1 VRLGARRFDLALK
14 VPEKESTTMLQ
25 RRHMLRS
32 MLGLSGMSLVS
43 IATGL
48 PAAFLRQPLA
58 WGQYDDEPIDPDRA
72 QYLILSGLDSGDPFN
87 ANAPGSY
94 EIAGIVH
101 GTDPS
106 MAKTALNLGAMA
118 THAAQVWASLPQTV
132 LDRSAFVH
140 HATRTQVHGELVKVL
155 QLLGDAAKSE
165 TITAIFAKY
174 LAPALG
180 TVGDTPVPVGDVNMS
195 AGGRI
200 LPRLKPTTLRELLVA
215 DDSPLNDLQALRD
228 AALDEIHL
236 TLRTHGTAPQRKFMT
251 DHSNARADVR
261 MLSEGAV
268 DLLAPVDDDKES
280 AQIRAA
286 VALIKLKLTPV
297 VALAFP
303 FGGDNHNDAGF
314 VKETEQTALG
324 VGHIGELMQ
333 LLADEGLSD
342 KVTFAS
348 LNVFG
353 RTLKNQGT
361 KGRTHHSK
369 HHVTMMIG
377 KYVNPGVVGGLKT
390 SGDDFEAMPIDSM
403 TGMGSDDG
411 DISYDEGLPSVG
423 KTLGAMLGLHD
434 ATLDSEI
441 SKGKI
446 ITAALAE

>member
-1 VRLGARRFDLALK
+1 
-14 VPEKESTTMLQ
+14 MMQ

-32 MLGLSGMSLVS
+32 VLGLSGMGLISV
-43 IATGL
+43 ATGL

-58 WGQYDDEPIDPDRA
+58 WGKDEDEPIDPDRA

-94 EIAGIVH
+94 ELNGIVH
-101 GTDPS
+101 GGGPA
-106 MAKTALNLGAMA
+106 MAKTALTLGTVA
-118 THAAQVWASLPQTV
+118 THAAQLWSSLPQNV
-132 LDRSAFVH
+132 LDRSTFIH

-155 QLLGDAAKSE
+155 QLLGDASKSE

-180 TVGDTPVPVGDVNMS
+180 TVNATPVPVGDVNMS

-215 DDSPLNDLQALRD
+215 DDSPLNDLQTLRD
-228 AALDEIHL
+228 EALDEIHL
-236 TLRTHGTAPQRKFMT
+236 TLKAQGTTEQRKFMD
-251 DHSNARADVR
+251 DHSSARADVR

-268 DLLAPVDDDKES
+268 DLLGPVTNDKES

-303 FGGDNHNDAGF
+303 FGGDNHNDQAF
-314 VKETEQTALG
+314 EKEIEQHTSG
-324 VGHIGELMQ
+324 IGYIGELMA
-333 LLADEGLSD
+333 LLASEGLSD
-342 KVTFAS
+342 RVTFAS

-369 HHVTMMIG
+369 HHVTMMVG
-377 KYVNPGVVGGLKT
+377 RYVNAGVVGGLEA
-390 SGDDFEAMPIDSM
+390 SGDDFQARAIDSM
-403 TGMGSDDG
+403 TGLASDSG
-411 DISYDEGLPSVG
+411 DISYDDGLPSVG
-423 KTLGAMLGLHD
+423 KTLGAVLGLHD
-434 ATLDSEI
+434 ATLDTEI
-441 SKGKI
+441 LKGKI
-446 ITAALAE
+446 ISAAVAE